1 MGAAGSCTGN
11 DAQPAPRS
19 VFAASS
25 PTSSVSSKYSG
36 SKQIVALPS
45 ARPPP
50 MPVADDAA
58 FEPGKVQNLR
68 FMKSVN
74 AVDTRRD
81 YSIIVD
87 RSGSMAGDR
96 WREVFLKCAVFLER
110 RFFSHRV

>member
-1 MGAAGSCTGN
+1 M
-11 DAQPAPRS
+11 
-19 VFAASS
+19 
-25 PTSSVSSKYSG
+25 G
-36 SKQIVALPS
+36 SKKFVALLS

-50 MPVADDAA
+50 RPADDAA

-96 WREVFLKCAVFLER
+96 WREVRFKCIITFWKVHYR
-110 RFFSHRV
+110 TV

>member
-1 MGAAGSCTGN
+1 M
-11 DAQPAPRS
+11 
-19 VFAASS
+19 
-25 PTSSVSSKYSG
+25 
-36 SKQIVALPS
+36 
-45 ARPPP
+45 PP
-50 MPVADDAA
+50 ADDAA

-96 WREVFLKCAVFLER
+96 WREVCFKCVAFLE
-110 RFFSHRV
+110 SVSTAPCLIAASLIVPTAL